1 MQTDCRPQKRGRGL
15 VGPCS
20 DPLVG
25 PRDPACRDA
34 LGAAPHSSCSCD
46 RLVGLATSSSGRR
59 TRSPHQKQ
67 TATVMLELFPLG
79 WNQLSTVLC
88 RILLW
93 RTGSTSPQN
102 ALGSGQLAP
111 GAVCDFTK
119 PRLVS
124 YVQRF
129 RSTGPD
135 SPCEEYL

>member
-46 RLVGLATSSSGRR
+46 RLVGLATSPSGRR

-67 TATVMLELFPLG
+67 TETVMLAHCFMEARYEVS
-79 WNQLSTVLC
+79 STVFFHIKSAENKLSLVDKLC
-88 RILLW
+88 RLRLTQHVWQGEW
-93 RTGSTSPQN
+93 R
-102 ALGSGQLAP
+102 ALRKEIDAYIDVRNDM
-111 GAVCDFTK
+111 A
-119 PRLVS
+119 
-124 YVQRF
+124 
-129 RSTGPD
+129 
-135 SPCEEYL
+135 

>member
-46 RLVGLATSSSGRR
+46 RLVGLATSPSGRR

-67 TATVMLELFPLG
+67 TATVMLG
-79 WNQLSTVLC
+79 RVLINRVWC
-88 RILLW
+88 
-93 RTGSTSPQN
+93 SPNVGYPRNRPSAVLEPHVAMWMN
-102 ALGSGQLAP
+102 A
-111 GAVCDFTK
+111 D
-119 PRLVS
+119 
-124 YVQRF
+124 
-129 RSTGPD
+129 
-135 SPCEEYL
+135 

>member
-46 RLVGLATSSSGRR
+46 RLVCLATSPSGRR

-67 TATVMLELFPLG
+67 TATVMLGTE
-79 WNQLSTVLC
+79 
-88 RILLW
+88 
-93 RTGSTSPQN
+93 
-102 ALGSGQLAP
+102 
-111 GAVCDFTK
+111 
-119 PRLVS
+119 VS
-124 YVQRF
+124 YYGAPCRKTERPETDPAFF
-129 RSTGPD
+129 RMKKTCSFVA
-135 SPCEEYL
+135 LRK

>member
-46 RLVGLATSSSGRR
+46 RLVGLATSPSGRR

-67 TATVMLELFPLG
+67 TATVMLG
-79 WNQLSTVLC
+79 MTAVLSADGPGVSSACFLAEAHVPPPVT
-88 RILLW
+88 ILPPA
-93 RTGSTSPQN
+93 G
-102 ALGSGQLAP
+102 LA
-111 GAVCDFTK
+111 
-119 PRLVS
+119 
-124 YVQRF
+124 
-129 RSTGPD
+129 
-135 SPCEEYL
+135 

>member
-46 RLVGLATSSSGRR
+46 RLVGLATSPSGRR

-67 TATVMLELFPLG
+67 TATVMLGFVCIAKEPLHARVEVVLLL
-79 WNQLSTVLC
+79 LSAL
-88 RILLW
+88 
-93 RTGSTSPQN
+93 PQESC
-102 ALGSGQLAP
+102 GKG
-111 GAVCDFTK
+111 
-119 PRLVS
+119 
-124 YVQRF
+124 
-129 RSTGPD
+129 
-135 SPCEEYL
+135 